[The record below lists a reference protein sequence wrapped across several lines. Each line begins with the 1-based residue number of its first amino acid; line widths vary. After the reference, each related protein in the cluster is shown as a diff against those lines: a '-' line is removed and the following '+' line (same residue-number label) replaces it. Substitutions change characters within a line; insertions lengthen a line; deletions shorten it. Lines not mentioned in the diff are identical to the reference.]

1 MSVYDECHPVNVR
14 QKLIYVCVTRFCEWP
29 SWTDVHV
36 RAEKM
41 SVFGGTSPNSHSQFR
56 AK

>member
-1 MSVYDECHPVNVR
+1 MSAYDVCHPVYVR
-14 QKLIYVCVTRFCEWP
+14 QELIYVCVTGFWEWP
-29 SWTDVHV
+29 LRTDVHV

-41 SVFGGTSPNSHSQFR
+41 STCGGTSPNSHSQFK